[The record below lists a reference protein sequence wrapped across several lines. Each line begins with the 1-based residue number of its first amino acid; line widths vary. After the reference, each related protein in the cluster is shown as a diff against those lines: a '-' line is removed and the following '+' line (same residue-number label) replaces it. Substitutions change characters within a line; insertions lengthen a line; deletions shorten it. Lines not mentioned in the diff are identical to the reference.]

1 MVLKVTP
8 DKINGVRIKMPE
20 LPDACS
26 ARFVSQYGLPEYDAG
41 VLTESRD
48 TALYFEDAVKVHNNP
63 KALSNWTMTEVLRI
77 VKEGEGDIAMVKV
90 TPGHLAGMIK
100 LIDDG
105 VISGK
110 IAKTVF
116 EEMAKSG
123 QAPEAI
129 VKARGLTQ
137 VTDKGEIDG
146 VVKGVLA
153 ENPSQVAAYKGG
165 KTKVFGFFVGAVMKK
180 TKGKANPRLVNEL
193 LKKALTIVLLAV
205 FTAFSFNGGGGTLS
219 AHSDS
224 VSTAQAAA
232 DTLAPEDQS
241 YRIIKRNIEPA
252 DQIKI
257 GTAVMVFII
266 VVMALSNNYNPE

>member
-1 MVLKVTP
+1 
-8 DKINGVRIKMPE
+8 
-20 LPDACS
+20 
-26 ARFVSQYGLPEYDAG
+26 
-41 VLTESRD
+41 
-48 TALYFEDAVKVHNNP
+48 
-63 KALSNWTMTEVLRI
+63 MTEVLRI
-77 VKEGEGDIAMVKV
+77 VKEGGGDITTVKV
-90 TPGHLAGMIK
+90 TPKHLAGMIK
-100 LIDDG
+100 LIDDN

-165 KTKVFGFFVGAVMKK
+165 KTKVFGFFVGEVMKK
-180 TKGKANPRLVNEL
+180 TKGKANPGLVNEL

-205 FTAFSFNGGGGTLS
+205 FTAFSFIGGGGTLS
-219 AHSDS
+219 APSDS
-224 VSTAQAAA
+224 VSTEQAAA
-232 DTLAPEDQS
+232 DTLAPEDKS
-241 YRIIKRNIEPA
+241 YRIIKRDINPA
-252 DQIKI
+252 DQIKV
-257 GTAVMVFII
+257 GTAVMVFLI
-266 VVMALSNNYNPE
+266 VVISLSNNYNPE